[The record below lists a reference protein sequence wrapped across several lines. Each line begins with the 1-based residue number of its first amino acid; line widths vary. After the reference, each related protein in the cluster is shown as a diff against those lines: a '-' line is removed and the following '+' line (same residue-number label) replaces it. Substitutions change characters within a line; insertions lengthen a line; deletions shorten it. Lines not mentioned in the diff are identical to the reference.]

1 MTGHTVYVDSVAARG
16 QRIMREGPDTCAV
29 MVWDRDWMFNGHKI
43 YMQQVYC
50 MRKGSRELEV
60 DIYFKGET
68 ENDYF
73 ATGVQKLEIGN
84 QGFIEM
90 MGRPEVDPRN
100 AAMLLASWGRN
111 MPDKNAPDLIEGVGI
126 GVKVPLQYVVTTLET
141 DIDYL
146 AVLQPVNHHISYT
159 LSVCSLREKDGPKTA
174 EDWFNLLR
182 K

>member
-1 MTGHTVYVDSVAARG
+1 MDVNQAIVKILEESGRVRHVFGSTG
-16 QRIMREGPDTCAV
+16 
-29 MVWDRDWMFNGHKI
+29 
-43 YMQQVYC
+43 QV
-50 MRKGSRELEV
+50 
-60 DIYFKGET
+60 
-68 ENDYF
+68 
-73 ATGVQKLEIGN
+73 
-84 QGFIEM
+84 
-90 MGRPEVDPRN
+90 N
-100 AAMLLASWGRN
+100 ASMLLASWGRN
-111 MPDKNAPDLIEGVGI
+111 VPDKNAPDLVEGVGI